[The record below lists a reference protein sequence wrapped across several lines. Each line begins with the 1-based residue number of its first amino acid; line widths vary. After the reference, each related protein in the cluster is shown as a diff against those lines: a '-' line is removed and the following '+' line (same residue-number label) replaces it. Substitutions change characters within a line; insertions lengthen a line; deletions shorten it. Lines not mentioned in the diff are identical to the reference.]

1 MKVWFHM
8 KYFSVCSLFPLEL
21 FNEEKCFAFPAALGF
36 LLLYKSSTTE
46 RQWEDD
52 SLWEPLFV
60 QMMDSMNSNG
70 NFFVLWAS
78 AWILTKNHPVGWERC
93 SSPLLIY
100 SPASLPHLMR
110 SDEFPCSLFS
120 CTLETGWLSVI
131 TFFTGHRAVAAAMV
145 TACVSGPRWAPHQ
158 SNSFHHVAAW
168 KILPLNLTGG
178 TKHFN
183 SRCSFSTF
191 STS

>member
-1 MKVWFHM
+1 M
-8 KYFSVCSLFPLEL
+8 KYFSICSLFPLEL

-70 NFFVLWAS
+70 NFLVLWAS
-78 AWILTKNHPVGWERC
+78 AWILTENHPVGWERC

-131 TFFTGHRAVAAAMV
+131 TFLYRSQGSGSSNGHCMREWAQ
-145 TACVSGPRWAPHQ
+145 VS
-158 SNSFHHVAAW
+158 
-168 KILPLNLTGG
+168 
-178 TKHFN
+178 
-183 SRCSFSTF
+183 
-191 STS
+191 STSEQFLPSCGCLENSAIKSHWRNQTFQLSVFFLNF